1 MIRFLIPQYIIVEVR
16 KINDVTLKLNV
27 SSTFT
32 LVDNNEANININLNL
47 APPTVTTEGTV
58 TGTVYDTHY

>member
-1 MIRFLIPQYIIVEVR
+1 M
-16 KINDVTLKLNV
+16 NDDTLKLNV

-32 LVDNNEANININLNL
+32 LVDNNEANINLNL

>member
-1 MIRFLIPQYIIVEVR
+1 M
-16 KINDVTLKLNV
+16 NDDTLKLNV

-32 LVDNNEANININLNL
+32 VVDNNEANININLNL